1 LNLCENIGYKEI
13 LTKLFLNDV
22 KDIKRDKV
30 LLDRLHKKMDEILQN
45 PEHYPI
51 KRYKLKGKRNAHVG
65 SYVILFEV
73 KGDEVKFPKFR
84 HHDYVYE

>member
-1 LNLCENIGYKEI
+1 MYFPV
-13 LTKLFLNDV
+13 LTQTFSNDV
-22 KDIKRDKV
+22 KALKKDNVLYKR
-30 LLDRLHKKMDEILQN
+30 LINKMETILIN

-51 KRYKLKGKRNAHVG
+51 KRHNLKGKRSAHVG

-73 KGDEVKFPKFR
+73 KGKEVIFHKFR